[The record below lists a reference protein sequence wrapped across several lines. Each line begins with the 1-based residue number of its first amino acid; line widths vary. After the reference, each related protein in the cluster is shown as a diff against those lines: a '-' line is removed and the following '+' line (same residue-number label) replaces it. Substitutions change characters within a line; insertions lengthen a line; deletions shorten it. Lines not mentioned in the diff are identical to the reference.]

1 MSDSNDKSAE
11 LSAALRD
18 DFDNCCTRRIRSPP
32 SKRRRHYDTFAIG
45 GMAHLIMFD
54 HLVPFEMDLNP
65 EINEKRN
72 RVFATFYHFGAKLY
86 DCLHAVAIEMQED
99 GETVPISVILKS
111 LKYEHF
117 LTPECRFPPV
127 SKLLD
132 VIEKRE
138 MDDCQIL
145 FKISDLIEDHK
156 TEKPETFGPYDPSNP
171 NRVPIQCAV
180 DAATTVASMAYC
192 FLASSFAEDLMKAA
206 CPEAY
211 GYDDDEDETSDD
223 EENGTEDDGAVKPPK
238 EKNIP
243 IFNHRKL
250 HPVEPI
256 ELQQNAMLLL
266 ATRIGIEQFL
276 VLANEMGKMQF
287 QGHKL
292 SAITPLMEAAAS
304 SSELIVKRLLEMGAD
319 PNVQSVPNCNTAL
332 IYAACTDARDVVR
345 EILLSEG
352 PIKPD
357 VYLIN
362 NFYHDALMEVALVGG
377 VDTLKDFLDAG
388 FPPKFLDVEST
399 TRQESALT
407 LASLKGNSQIVATLL
422 DYHDKHPPTIDRDI
436 NDFCLER
443 YSALMEAAME
453 GHIEVCKLMLSRG
466 TPTEMANNIHIEAQS
481 PLMLAC
487 SGGYPEIVEVLIA
500 AGARVDEISNKNS
513 TCLLEACRGEQGDQ
527 VSVVR
532 LLLAKHADV
541 NYVHP
546 DTGETALAHAA
557 KLGHIGIMKLLVE
570 KNGDLTAGKSPP
582 IVEAAVANKL
592 ECVQFILAHCKAI
605 PQDQLSRALVSSAE
619 IATLPLI
626 EELVR
631 AGADLNFEQDERTAM
646 MKAAKCNR
654 YDLVQ
659 FLVNKGASVNF
670 KSSKNDATALS
681 LACSEGHMEIAQ
693 FLIRNGADPMLKMD
707 DGVNCF
713 MEVARHGSFD
723 LMSMLVEFT
732 KGNISLDK
740 EPPKLGIHRCKTNK
754 RKKKS
759 FNGPGTGMT
768 RFQDTSE
775 MLMMLNG
782 VIPKRKGSKQTGIH
796 DLPYSTHEID
806 MLTHLLKL
814 QQQMVSYEAH
824 KTADKDTPEMKK
836 VLEGLSIGYGFTA
849 EGKINFPPPPC
860 RVDMDKLY
868 NGELV
873 PNIKLWAELVAHGWL
888 EMERKVGKPM
898 EMSSFQI
905 CSEGHS
911 TNAAA
916 AVSAVAAAA
925 TGMDSQA
932 YLASVFAKMNNGEE
946 MPRVPATVG
955 SLNAASA
962 AMTGISFHSDDA
974 MRLFGGTSFATKL
987 ASDNKKTCNHQQFAT
1002 VHHIQ
1007 EAAFRAALLK
1017 MDQMYKDRK
1026 GAAISVVDMESNFP
1040 IDAKETRITA
1050 KSPPVGPKT
1059 TSMTVPK
1066 PEKNTAEVEVTTEQ
1080 PGAGKIGDKLDM
1092 SFQKDGMEPSQ
1103 VYPKILKLAIEM
1115 EQMYRSNP
1123 TDKAREIAVT
1133 TAYIASTLPEQI
1145 CLEMNVESGDRILK
1159 KLLSG
1164 MSEKQKLAM
1173 MTRARK
1179 TITTETDNELLRR
1192 SADSLSD
1199 KRLKEEY
1206 LKIFRET
1213 ADSAFYDKCLREKKL
1228 KAAEQKHARTSAA
1241 NVGSQNSMPVAKSQ
1255 AGKVA
1260 ATQQQQGQLRRTHS
1274 EGDGAERA
1282 KARSNAIDKPTD
1294 TTLETPLTI
1303 ACANGHRD
1311 IVELLLKEGAN
1322 IEHRDK
1328 KGFSPLII
1336 AATAGHASVV
1346 EVLLKNH
1353 AAIEAQSDRTK
1364 DTALSLACSGGRK
1377 DVVDLLLSHGAN
1389 REHRNVSDYTPLSL
1403 ASSGGYIDIV
1413 NMLLT
1418 SGSEINSRTGSKLG
1432 ISPLML
1438 ASMNG
1443 HKEATKVL
1451 LEKGSDINAQI
1462 ETNRNTALT
1471 LASFQGRTEVVRLLL
1486 QYNANVEHRA
1496 KTGLTP
1502 LMECATGG
1510 YVEVGTLLI
1519 GAGADPNASPVQLTK
1534 DTALTIAAEKGND
1547 KFVEM
1552 LLDHDAAIDA
1562 RNKKGCTALWLACNN
1577 GHLSTAEA
1585 LIAKGADP
1593 DTFDNRK
1600 ISPMMAAFRRGHVE
1614 TVKFMVGHAKQF
1626 PNETDLSRAQAT
1638 IESEE
1643 IKTKCDGCVDVI
1655 RNAKKA
1661 QADSAEKAANSLLQE
1676 IDVEKV
1682 KNQEKKQKQ
1691 KEKKTKKKEAKKK
1704 EKGEGVNRQ
1713 QQQQQQPPEPEPEP
1727 AEENEP
1733 EPEPEPVAEPEP
1745 EAVPIPEPEPEPTPP
1760 IVEEPPKDPPKPRR
1774 NRRKTNPDGVPK
1786 GPKVVKEVKR
1796 IVEEEPSELPYA
1808 PIKVTIPPPP
1818 QVQAP
1823 MVSPSSYSE
1832 SEEWCK
1838 AGKEGKKARP
1848 AKRPDGRQ
1856 TAPSSAGSSQPKNAS
1871 ATSSVASERQNP
1883 WEVDTKGSKTFEF
1896 TVLGNIVS
1904 RVIGKSGSNIN
1915 AVREATGA
1923 QIEIDKLGGS
1933 KEDDRHITVRG
1944 SADTVSHATNII
1956 YLLIHDKNMLITDAI
1971 RTVLRG
1977 NSSVASSLSS
1987 EGTSRSAVDSTSYAP
2002 SSIPQSMSSA
2012 SLARQ
2017 SSSPAPV
2024 SAQPQSHQKPSKS
2037 RGHQSSKDQSG
2048 GSGGG
2053 GNVWQQR
2060 MAARQEKEPTPVP
2073 TPVSQSPKPTV
2084 PSPHQ
2089 VQQRTPPQPIRQ
2101 QSVPVQTVNVPA
2113 PIKATTP
2120 TPVRASTPLD
2130 RVIAPPVRRETP
2142 VAAASVQPVQQVHH
2156 HVPQPRQEPVIVQQ
2170 QPQQRVPE
2178 SVQRHMESLGQ
2189 AQRFPEPIS
2198 RPQTSIQQ
2206 VQHVQQQQPTFSKAP
2221 GTRVNTDFSRAPGP
2235 PTQTVNNV
2243 QQTKTEVFDDRLAF
2257 GQYKQTAP
2265 GPPNAPNVPSTSS
2278 LNTSANEQSN
2288 GSIDFDLS
2296 KLRMYD
2302 DGKAGGNIWGKGGED
2317 GDTWGGLFTQFF
2329 PQSSTASVSSPLS
2342 STITT
2347 PMRSE
2352 PRNDTDWPSSDALSQ
2367 LLADAALVQSNLGA
2381 SKSTQQQQVTPGM
2394 SSLESKGW
2402 MPSSFAASARDPN
2415 RTQPPLFARSPS
2427 TSSAN
2432 TNASNLLQQQ
2442 QQQQQRYQQQY
2453 QEQQQ
2458 QQAMQQQRM
2467 QQQFQQ
2473 QFSQGSQQPTLQQQ
2487 QMFNQ
2492 LRASMNSTVN
2502 YGQLAQQLLD
2512 HEKTSTSAPG
2522 SSLQGPS
2529 SSQLANNYYP
2539 SPSYT
2544 DNSVLGQLNMTTMA
2558 QRGIKQFDGF
2568 NTDQPISDNIL
2579 AAILEQ
2585 QNQKKSQPGI
2595 SSTGYMHS
2603 APEQPP
2609 PFVGSPASVPSQR
2622 MGLMRPQP
2630 QPFVP
2635 TPQQPPPGFGALGA
2649 VPPNQGTLPPRQM
2662 YQYPQGPQ
2670 QAPQFNPL
2678 TQMDWNAIQQ
2688 QQQRQANQQ
2697 NPSQSTPTKWNNWN
2711 N

>member
-1 MSDSNDKSAE
+1 
-11 LSAALRD
+11 
-18 DFDNCCTRRIRSPP
+18 
-32 SKRRRHYDTFAIG
+32 
-45 GMAHLIMFD
+45 
-54 HLVPFEMDLNP
+54 
-65 EINEKRN
+65 
-72 RVFATFYHFGAKLY
+72 
-86 DCLHAVAIEMQED
+86 
-99 GETVPISVILKS
+99 
-111 LKYEHF
+111 
-117 LTPECRFPPV
+117 
-127 SKLLD
+127 
-132 VIEKRE
+132 
-138 MDDCQIL
+138 
-145 FKISDLIEDHK
+145 
-156 TEKPETFGPYDPSNP
+156 
-171 NRVPIQCAV
+171 
-180 DAATTVASMAYC
+180 
-192 FLASSFAEDLMKAA
+192 
-206 CPEAY
+206 
-211 GYDDDEDETSDD
+211 
-223 EENGTEDDGAVKPPK
+223 
-238 EKNIP
+238 
-243 IFNHRKL
+243 
-250 HPVEPI
+250 
-256 ELQQNAMLLL
+256 
-266 ATRIGIEQFL
+266 
-276 VLANEMGKMQF
+276 
-287 QGHKL
+287 
-292 SAITPLMEAAAS
+292 
-304 SSELIVKRLLEMGAD
+304 
-319 PNVQSVPNCNTAL
+319 
-332 IYAACTDARDVVR
+332 
-345 EILLSEG
+345 
-352 PIKPD
+352 
-357 VYLIN
+357 
-362 NFYHDALMEVALVGG
+362 
-377 VDTLKDFLDAG
+377 
-388 FPPKFLDVEST
+388 
-399 TRQESALT
+399 
-407 LASLKGNSQIVATLL
+407 
-422 DYHDKHPPTIDRDI
+422 
-436 NDFCLER
+436 
-443 YSALMEAAME
+443 
-453 GHIEVCKLMLSRG
+453 
-466 TPTEMANNIHIEAQS
+466 
-481 PLMLAC
+481 
-487 SGGYPEIVEVLIA
+487 
-500 AGARVDEISNKNS
+500 
-513 TCLLEACRGEQGDQ
+513 
-527 VSVVR
+527 
-532 LLLAKHADV
+532 
-541 NYVHP
+541 
-546 DTGETALAHAA
+546 
-557 KLGHIGIMKLLVE
+557 
-570 KNGDLTAGKSPP
+570 
-582 IVEAAVANKL
+582 
-592 ECVQFILAHCKAI
+592 
-605 PQDQLSRALVSSAE
+605 
-619 IATLPLI
+619 
-626 EELVR
+626 
-631 AGADLNFEQDERTAM
+631 
-646 MKAAKCNR
+646 
-654 YDLVQ
+654 
-659 FLVNKGASVNF
+659 
-670 KSSKNDATALS
+670 
-681 LACSEGHMEIAQ
+681 
-693 FLIRNGADPMLKMD
+693 
-707 DGVNCF
+707 
-713 MEVARHGSFD
+713 
-723 LMSMLVEFT
+723 
-732 KGNISLDK
+732 
-740 EPPKLGIHRCKTNK
+740 
-754 RKKKS
+754 
-759 FNGPGTGMT
+759 
-768 RFQDTSE
+768 

-782 VIPKRKGSKQTGIH
+782 VLPKRKGSKQPGMH
-796 DLPYSTHEID
+796 DLLIQHTR
-806 MLTHLLKL
+806 LTCSLICSSFNNKWSPMKL
-814 QQQMVSYEAH
+814 IKS
-824 KTADKDTPEMKK
+824 ADKDTPNLNK
-836 VLEGLSIGYGFTA
+836 VLEGLQIGYGFTA

-873 PNIKLWAELVAHGWL
+873 PNIKLWAELVAHGWM
-888 EMERKVGKPM
+888 EMERKVGRPV

-974 MRLFGGTSFATKL
+974 MRLFGGASFATKMV
-987 ASDNKKTCNHQQFAT
+987 SDNKKTCNHQQFAT

-1017 MDQMYKDRK
+1017 MDAMYKERK

-1040 IDAKETRITA
+1040 IDAKETRISA

-1066 PEKNTAEVEVTTEQ
+1066 PEKNSAEVEVTTEQ
-1080 PGAGKIGDKLDM
+1080 PGVDM

-1145 CLEMNVESGDRILK
+1145 CLEMNVESGDRLLK

-1213 ADSAFYDKCLREKKL
+1213 ADCAFYDKCVREKKL
-1228 KAAEQKHARTSAA
+1228 KAAEQKHARTSTA
-1241 NVGSQNSMPVAKSQ
+1241 NVGSQNSMAPAKSQ
-1255 AGKVA
+1255 AGKVVA
-1260 ATQQQQGQLRRTHS
+1260 SQQQSGQLRRTHS

-1282 KARSNAIDKPTD
+1282 KARSNAIDKSTD

-1377 DVVDLLLSHGAN
+1377 DVVELLLSHGAN
-1389 REHRNVSDYTPLSL
+1389 KEHRNVSDYTPLSL

-1413 NMLLT
+1413 NMLLS

-1471 LASFQGRTEVVRLLL
+1471 LASFQGRTEVVKLLL
-1486 QYNANVEHRA
+1486 QYHANVEHRA

-1519 GAGADPNASPVQLTK
+1519 EAGADPNASPVQATK

-1562 RNKKGCTALWLACNN
+1562 RNKKGCSALWLACNN
-1577 GHLSTAEA
+1577 GHLSTAEV
-1585 LIAKGADP
+1585 LITKGADP

-1600 ISPMMAAFRRGHVE
+1600 ISPMMAAFRKGHIEMV
-1614 TVKFMVGHAKQF
+1614 TFMVGHAKQF
-1626 PNETDLSRAQAT
+1626 PNETDLSRAVQA
-1638 IESEE
+1638 IESED
-1643 IKTKCDGCVDVI
+1643 TKAKCNSCIDVI

-1661 QADSAEKAANSLLQE
+1661 QAESAEKAANSLLEQ
-1676 IDVEKV
+1676 IDEENA
-1682 KNQEKKQKQ
+1682 KNEEKKQKQ
-1691 KEKKTKKKEAKKK
+1691 KEKKNKKKEAKKK
-1704 EKGEGVNRQ
+1704 EKVEGASQ
-1713 QQQQQQPPEPEPEP
+1713 QPEPEPEP
-1727 AEENEP
+1727 AEENVEEPEPAPAPEP
-1733 EPEPEPVAEPEP
+1733 EPEPEPEN
-1745 EAVPIPEPEPEPTPP
+1745 VPVPEPTPAV
-1760 IVEEPPKDPPKPRR
+1760 VEEPPKDPPKPRR

-1786 GPKVVKEVKR
+1786 GPKVVKEVKP

-1808 PIKVTIPPPP
+1808 PIKVTIPPPA

-1856 TAPSSAGSSQPKNAS
+1856 TAPSSGGSSQPKNAS

-1883 WEVDTKGSKTFEF
+1883 WEVDTKGSKVFEF

-1977 NSSVASSLSS
+1977 NLSVASSLSS

-2024 SAQPQSHQKPSKS
+2024 STQPQAHPKPSKS
-2037 RGHQSSKDQSG
+2037 HGHQTSKDHSG
-2048 GSGGG
+2048 GSSGG

-2060 MAARQEKEPTPVP
+2060 MAARQEKEPAPI
-2073 TPVSQSPKPTV
+2073 SQSPKPTV
-2084 PSPHQ
+2084 PSPQQ
-2089 VQQRTPPQPIRQ
+2089 VRQQTPPQPIRQ
-2101 QSVPVQTVNVPA
+2101 QSVPVQTATVPT
-2113 PIKATTP
+2113 PLKATTP
-2120 TPVRASTPLD
+2120 TPARATTPLD

-2142 VAAASVQPVQQVHH
+2142 VAAASVQPVQQVH
-2156 HVPQPRQEPVIVQQ
+2156 VAQPRQEPVSAQQ
-2170 QPQQRVPE
+2170 QQRLPE
-2178 SVQRHMESLGQ
+2178 PVQRHPEPSGQ
-2189 AQRFPEPIS
+2189 AQRYPEPIS
-2198 RPQTSIQQ
+2198 RPQSSAHPMQQ
-2206 VQHVQQQQPTFSKAP
+2206 VQQQQPTFSKAP
-2221 GTRVNTDFSRAPGP
+2221 GTRVSTDFSRAPGP
-2235 PTQTVNNV
+2235 PTQAASNV
-2243 QQTKTEVFDDRLAF
+2243 PQTKAEVFDDRLAF
-2257 GQYKQTAP
+2257 GQFKQTAP
-2265 GPPNAPNVPSTSS
+2265 GPPGTPNAQSASS
-2278 LNTSANEQSN
+2278 LNTSLNDPSN
-2288 GSIDFDLS
+2288 GSIDFDIS
-2296 KLRMYD
+2296 KLRMFD
-2302 DGKAGGNIWGKGGED
+2302 DGKTGGNIWGKGGED
-2317 GDTWGGLFTQFF
+2317 SDTWGGLFTQFF
-2329 PQSSTASVSSPLS
+2329 PTSSTASVSSPLS
-2342 STITT
+2342 STVPT

-2352 PRNDTDWPSSDALSQ
+2352 TRNDTEWPQSDAFNQ
-2367 LLADAALVQSNLGA
+2367 LLSEQSQMSSNLGA
-2381 SKSTQQQQVTPGM
+2381 STSSRQQQVTPGM

-2402 MPSSFAASARDPN
+2402 MPSSFTPSARDPN

-2427 TSSAN
+2427 SSAAA
-2432 TNASNLLQQQ
+2432 TNPSTLLQQQ
-2442 QQQQQRYQQQY
+2442 QQQQQRYQQQIH
-2453 QEQQQ
+2453 EQQQ
-2458 QQAMQQQRM
+2458 QQQQALQQQRM
-2467 QQQFQQ
+2467 FQQ
-2473 QFSQGSQQPTLQQQ
+2473 QFSQTQSTLQQQ
-2487 QMFNQ
+2487 QQQMYQ
-2492 LRASMNSTVN
+2492 LRMNPA

-2512 HEKTSTSAPG
+2512 HEKTSAPG
-2522 SSLQGPS
+2522 PSHQPPS
-2529 SSQLANNYYP
+2529 SSQLANSYYP

-2544 DNSVLGQLNMTTMA
+2544 DNSVLGQLNLATMA

-2568 NTDQPISDNIL
+2568 NNDQPVNDSIL
-2579 AAILEQ
+2579 AAIIE
-2585 QNQKKSQPGI
+2585 QKKN
-2595 SSTGYMHS
+2595 HS
-2603 APEQPP
+2603 ASVAKSRPNSSPP
-2609 PFVGSPASVPSQR
+2609 QVWEKAATSLGQTLRLSPH
-2622 MGLMRPQP
+2622 
-2630 QPFVP
+2630 
-2635 TPQQPPPGFGALGA
+2635 
-2649 VPPNQGTLPPRQM
+2649 
-2662 YQYPQGPQ
+2662 
-2670 QAPQFNPL
+2670 
-2678 TQMDWNAIQQ
+2678 
-2688 QQQRQANQQ
+2688 
-2697 NPSQSTPTKWNNWN
+2697 
-2711 N
+2711 